1 MVVRVAQ
8 FLAIF
13 LPLSGAIWMF
23 AREEGPRFMII
34 LHAWQTL
41 LTGLLAIVAAGVGGY
56 FVHRQTT
63 TTERL
68 ERERVVRR
76 FESEK
81 AVLPHTLSAVLAY
94 AREAVEF
101 LKDVQA
107 LVPPGN
113 RTLPKGV
120 ALAKRPPIAPKEAI
134 EQIVRLIQASH
145 DSDLRT
151 YLSALLKEIQIHSAR
166 LWGMNDALGASSRL
180 TQSIGDVENHMMLT
194 GEICG
199 RCGVLFK
206 LAREDDPVILG
217 PLTAQQV
224 TNGLWNVGVDDI
236 DFPDVYR
243 RVGKKY
249 P

>member
-1 MVVRVAQ
+1 MAVRAAQ

-13 LPLSGAIWMF
+13 VPLFAAVWMF
-23 AREEGPRFMII
+23 AREEGPRFII
-34 LHAWQTL
+34 VLQAWQTL
-41 LTGLLAIVAAGVGGY
+41 VTGVLAIVAAGVGGY

-68 ERERVVRR
+68 ERERIARR

-81 AVLPHTLSAVLAY
+81 ALLPLTLSAVLAY
-94 AREAVEF
+94 ARAAVDF
-101 LKDVQA
+101 LKDVHG
-107 LVPPGN
+107 LVPPGS
-113 RTLPKGV
+113 RVVPKGV
-120 ALAKRPPIAPKEAI
+120 ALASGPPTAPKEDI
-134 EQIVRLIQASH
+134 EQIVRLIQT
-145 DSDLRT
+145 SDDPSLRT
-151 YLSALLKEIQIHSAR
+151 YLSALLKDIQIHSAR
-166 LWGMNDALGASSRL
+166 VWGMNDALGASSRL
-180 TQSIGDVENHMMLT
+180 TQSIGDVEKHMMLT
-194 GEICG
+194 GEIGG

-243 RVGKKY
+243 RVEETY